1 MEKGGDMAGPS
12 ANNSSDFVR
21 KLYKMLEDPSYESI
35 VRWGEGGESFVVL
48 ENEKFTK
55 QILPKHFKHSNF
67 ASFVRQLN
75 KYDFHK
81 VRQNNEDNTASPY
94 GQNAW
99 EFKHPEFQANKK
111 DSLDN
116 IRRKAPAPRK
126 AAQSNEEPYPAHAQ
140 QQMDLLGNQLA
151 ATQQQLQGLSRS
163 YQDLAQLNVML
174 LQQVVDS
181 QKFIKNHEGVMRG
194 LVGHL
199 FNQDTQRRNGR
210 PGGLSNGTGPNML
223 GRQTEDDH
231 PSTPL
236 LQAQNLLGQL
246 SAENYPSKE
255 LEQMSHDY
263 HLRTDYS
270 TPPNDPGGLVSMP
283 SISESVNAP
292 AGYSL
297 DKSELDNLVY
307 PVGAIVGIDPID
319 QQHVNNIPYALPPS
333 GLMPR
338 DSIPPAELMPQPSRT
353 SGPRK
358 KGSVSIWGDRKPRI
372 LLVEDDQVCARIGTK
387 FLQSFECGVD
397 IARDGLEAVSKINL
411 GEENHFDLILM
422 DIIMPHL
429 DGVSATVCIREMR
442 ANLPIIAMTSNI
454 RTDDIEM
461 YFRYGMNDV
470 LPKPFTKE
478 GMMKA
483 LEKHLGH
490 FRKKAPTLG
499 FSSPGQMSHP
509 GAFVTPTQSHP
520 PLGLNMGQLTAAQ
533 SIVDDAASGKS
544 PQTATSWQSPIQLPG
559 GSPVVT
565 SAPSSYMQPTMHST
579 NGMRDP
585 SYSVTPTHPHPQ
597 SGFPPPLSGLGNQ
610 RPPHRRGISDMS
622 GASTPDGNPDQKRQ
636 RMYGP
641 PGNYQ
646 QG

>member
-12 ANNSSDFVR
+12 ANNSSDFVN
-21 KLYKMLEDPSYESI
+21 PTYESI
-35 VRWGEGGESFVVL
+35 VRWGEAGESFVVL

-81 VRQNNEDNTASPY
+81 VRQNNEDNTQSPY

-126 AAQSNEEPYPAHAQ
+126 VAQSNEETYPAHAQ

-174 LQQVVDS
+174 LQQVVDA
-181 QKFIKNHEGVMRG
+181 QKFIKNHEGVMHG

-199 FNQDTQRRNGR
+199 FGQDAQRRNGR
-210 PGGLSNGTGPNML
+210 APGLSNGAGPNML
-223 GRQTEDDH
+223 GRPTEDGH

-236 LQAQNLLGQL
+236 LQARSLLGQL
-246 SAENYPSKE
+246 SAENFPSKE

-263 HLRTDYS
+263 HLRQDYS

-283 SISESVNAP
+283 PISESVNAP
-292 AGYSL
+292 ATGYSM

-319 QQHVNNIPYALPPS
+319 QQHVNNIPYALPPQ

-338 DSIPPAELMPQPSRT
+338 DSMPPAELMPQPPRAP
-353 SGPRK
+353 GPRK
-358 KGSVSIWGDRKPRI
+358 KGMVSIWGERKPRI

-387 FLQSFECGVD
+387 FLESFECGVD

-411 GEENHFDLILM
+411 GAENHFDLILM

-429 DGVSATVCIREMR
+429 DGVSATVCIREIR
-442 ANLPIIAMTSNI
+442 ANIPIIAMTSNI

-483 LEKHLGH
+483 LEKHLAH
-490 FRKKAPTLG
+490 FRKDAPSIG
-499 FSSPGQMSHP
+499 FSSPGPMSHP
-509 GAFVTPTQSHP
+509 GGFVTPTQSQSHP
-520 PLGLNMGQLTAAQ
+520 PLGLNMGQLTATQ
-533 SIVDDAASGKS
+533 SIVDDTASGKS

-565 SAPSSYMQPTMHST
+565 SAPGSYMQPT

-585 SYSVTPTHPHPQ
+585 SYSVTPTHPHSQ
-597 SGFPPPLSGLGNQ
+597 SGFAAPLSGLGNQ
-610 RPPHRRGISDMS
+610 RPPHRRGISDIS
-622 GASTPDGNPDQKRQ
+622 GASTPDGNSDQKRQ
-636 RMYGP
+636 RMYAP

>member
-1 MEKGGDMAGPS
+1 MMEKGGDMAGPS

-21 KLYKMLEDPSYESI
+21 KLYKMLEDPTYESI
-35 VRWGEGGESFVVL
+35 VRWGEAGESFVVL

-81 VRQNNEDNTASPY
+81 VRQNNEDNTQSPY

-126 AAQSNEEPYPAHAQ
+126 VAQSNEETYPAHAQ

-163 YQDLAQLNVML
+163 YQDLAQLNIML
-174 LQQVVDS
+174 LQQVVDA
-181 QKFIKNHEGVMRG
+181 QKFIKNHEGVMHG

-199 FNQDTQRRNGR
+199 FSQDAQRRNGR
-210 PGGLSNGTGPNML
+210 APGLSNGAGPNML
-223 GRQTEDDH
+223 GRPTEDGH

-236 LQAQNLLGQL
+236 LQARSLLGQL
-246 SAENYPSKE
+246 SAENFPSKE

-263 HLRTDYS
+263 HLRQDYS

-283 SISESVNAP
+283 PISESVTAP
-292 AGYSL
+292 SAGYSM

-319 QQHVNNIPYALPPS
+319 QQHYA
-333 GLMPR
+333 
-338 DSIPPAELMPQPSRT
+338 PAELMPQPPRAP
-353 SGPRK
+353 GPRK
-358 KGSVSIWGDRKPRI
+358 KGMVSIWGERKPRI

-387 FLQSFECGVD
+387 FLESFECGVD

-411 GEENHFDLILM
+411 GAENHFDLILM

-429 DGVSATVCIREMR
+429 DGVSATVCIREIR
-442 ANLPIIAMTSNI
+442 ANIPIIAMTSNI

-483 LEKHLGH
+483 LEKHLAH
-490 FRKKAPTLG
+490 FRKDAPSIG
-499 FSSPGQMSHP
+499 FSSPGPMSHP
-509 GAFVTPTQSHP
+509 GGFVTPTQSQSHP
-520 PLGLNMGQLTAAQ
+520 PLGLNMGQLTATQ
-533 SIVDDAASGKS
+533 SIVDDTASGKS

-559 GSPVVT
+559 GLLL
-565 SAPSSYMQPTMHST
+565 
-579 NGMRDP
+579 DP
-585 SYSVTPTHPHPQ
+585 SYSVTPTHPHSQ
-597 SGFPPPLSGLGNQ
+597 SGFAPPLSGLGNQ
-610 RPPHRRGISDMS
+610 RPPHRRGISDIS
-622 GASTPDGNPDQKRQ
+622 GASTPDGNSDQKRQ
-636 RMYGP
+636 RMYAP

>member
-1 MEKGGDMAGPS
+1 MEKGGGDMAGPS

-81 VRQNNEDNTASPY
+81 VRQNNEDNTQSPY

-126 AAQSNEEPYPAHAQ
+126 AAQSIEETYPAIAQ
-140 QQMDLLGNQLA
+140 QQMDLFTTQLV

-163 YQDLAQLNVML
+163 YQDLTQLNLML
-174 LQQVVDS
+174 IQQVVDG
-181 QKFIKNHEGVMRG
+181 QKFAKNHEAVMRS
-194 LVGHL
+194 LVGYL
-199 FNQDTQRRNGR
+199 LSDTQRQNGR
-210 PGGLSNGTGPNML
+210 AVGLSNGTAPSML
-223 GRQTEDDH
+223 GRPTGDIH

-255 LEQMSHDY
+255 LEQVIHDY
-263 HLRTDYS
+263 RLRTDYT
-270 TPPNDPGGLVSMP
+270 TPPNDPGGLISMP
-283 SISESVNAP
+283 PISESLTAP
-292 AGYSL
+292 AGYSA
-297 DKSELDNLVY
+297 DKSDIDNLVY

-319 QQHVNNIPYALPPS
+319 QQHVNNIPYALPPPGS
-333 GLMPR
+333 MPR
-338 DSIPPAELMPQPSRT
+338 DSMPPAELMPQPSRT
-353 SGPRK
+353 PGPRK
-358 KGSVSIWGDRKPRI
+358 GGSVSIWGDRKPRI

-387 FLQSFECGVD
+387 FLESFECGVD

-490 FRKKAPTLG
+490 FRKKAPTIG
-499 FSSPGQMSHP
+499 DFSSPRQMSHP
-509 GAFVTPTQSHP
+509 GGFITPAPSHP

-533 SIVDDAASGKS
+533 SIVDDAAAGKS

-565 SAPSSYMQPTMHST
+565 SAPGSYMQPTMQP

-597 SGFPPPLSGLGNQ
+597 SNFPQPPSGLGNQ
-610 RPPHRRGISDMS
+610 RPPHRRGISEMS
-622 GASTPDGNPDQKRQ
+622 GASTPDGNTDQKRQ
-636 RMYGP
+636 RMYAP
-641 PGNYQ
+641 PGNF
-646 QG
+646 

>member
-12 ANNSSDFVR
+12 ANNSSDF
-21 KLYKMLEDPSYESI
+21 
-35 VRWGEGGESFVVL
+35 
-48 ENEKFTK
+48 NEKFTK

-81 VRQNNEDNTASPY
+81 VRQNNEDNTQSPY

-126 AAQSNEEPYPAHAQ
+126 SAQASEETYPAQ
-140 QQMDLLGNQLA
+140 QQMDLLNSQLV
-151 ATQQQLQGLSRS
+151 ATQQQLQGLSRN
-163 YQDLAQLNVML
+163 YQDLAQLNIML

-181 QKFIKNHEGVMRG
+181 QKFIKNHEGIMRG
-194 LVGHL
+194 VVAHL
-199 FNQDTQRRNGR
+199 FNKDSQRRNGR
-210 PGGLSNGTGPNML
+210 AGGLSNGTGPNML
-223 GRQTEDDH
+223 SRSTDDDH

-255 LEQMSHDY
+255 LEQMSQEY

-270 TPPNDPGGLVSMP
+270 TPPNDPGGLMSMP
-283 SISESVNAP
+283 PISEPLSAP
-292 AGYSL
+292 GGYSM
-297 DKSELDNLVY
+297 DKSELDNMVY

-338 DSIPPAELMPQPSRT
+338 DSMPPAELMPQPVRT

-358 KGSVSIWGDRKPRI
+358 KGSVSIWGDQKPRI

-387 FLQSFECGVD
+387 FLESFECGVD
-397 IARDGLEAVSKINL
+397 IARDGLDAVNKINL
-411 GEENHFDLILM
+411 GAEHHFDLILM

-429 DGVSATVCIREMR
+429 DGVSATVCIREMGR
-442 ANLPIIAMTSNI
+442 NIPIIAMTSNI

-478 GMMKA
+478 GMIKA

-490 FRKKAPTLG
+490 FKKKAPTLG
-499 FSSPGQMSHP
+499 FSSPGPMSHP
-509 GAFVTPTQSHP
+509 GGFVTPTQSHP

-533 SIVDDAASGKS
+533 SIVDDASSGKS

-565 SAPSSYMQPTMHST
+565 SAPGSYMQPSMQPSMQP
-579 NGMRDP
+579 NGMRDS

-610 RPPHRRGISDMS
+610 RPPHRRGISDIS

-636 RMYGP
+636 RMYAP
-641 PGNYQ
+641 PGSFQ

>member
-1 MEKGGDMAGPS
+1 MMEKGGDMAGPS

-81 VRQNNEDNTASPY
+81 VRQNNEDNTQSPY

-126 AAQSNEEPYPAHAQ
+126 VAQSSEETYPAHAQ
-140 QQMDLLGNQLA
+140 QQMDLLNSQLM
-151 ATQQQLQGLSRS
+151 ATQQQLQGLSRN

-174 LQQVVDS
+174 LQQVVDC
-181 QKFIKNHEGVMRG
+181 QKFIKNHDGVMRSMF
-194 LVGHL
+194 GHL
-199 FNQDTQRRNGR
+199 FNQDAQRRSGR
-210 PGGLSNGTGPNML
+210 AGGLSNGTAPNML
-223 GRQTEDDH
+223 GRPTDDNH

-236 LQAQNLLGQL
+236 MQAQNLLGQL

-255 LEQMSHDY
+255 LEQMSHDH

-270 TPPNDPGGLVSMP
+270 TPPNDPGGLISMP
-283 SISESVNAP
+283 PMSESLSAP
-292 AGYSL
+292 TGYSM
-297 DKSELDNLVY
+297 DKSELDLVY
-307 PVGAIVGIDPID
+307 PVGAINGIDPID
-319 QQHVNNIPYALPPS
+319 EQHANNIPYALPPS

-338 DSIPPAELMPQPSRT
+338 DSMPPTDLVPQPART

-358 KGSVSIWGDRKPRI
+358 KGSVSIWGDQKPRI

-387 FLQSFECGVD
+387 FLESFECGVD

-411 GEENHFDLILM
+411 GAENHFDLILM

-483 LEKHLGH
+483 LEKHLAH

-499 FSSPGQMSHP
+499 FSSPRQMSHP
-509 GAFVTPTQSHP
+509 GGFVTPGQSHTP
-520 PLGLNMGQLTAAQ
+520 IGLNMGQLTATQ
-533 SIVDDAASGKS
+533 SIVDDASSGKS
-544 PQTATSWQSPIQLPG
+544 PQTATSWQSPVQLPG

-565 SAPSSYMQPTMHST
+565 SAPGSYMQPTMQS

-597 SGFPPPLSGLGNQ
+597 SGFPPSISSLNNQ
-610 RPPHRRGISDMS
+610 RPPHRRGISDLS
-622 GASTPDGNPDQKRQ
+622 AASTPDGNPDPKRQ
-636 RMYGP
+636 RMYAQ
-641 PGNYQ
+641 PGNFQ
-646 QG
+646 Q